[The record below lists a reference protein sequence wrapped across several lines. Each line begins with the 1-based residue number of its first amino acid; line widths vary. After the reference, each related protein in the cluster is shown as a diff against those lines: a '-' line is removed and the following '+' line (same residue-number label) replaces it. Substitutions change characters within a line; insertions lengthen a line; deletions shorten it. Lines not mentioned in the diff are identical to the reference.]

1 MTDYALRYLNA
12 HHPLV
17 LYAAAF
23 LALCSIALLAWA
35 LGWRVRNHL
44 VGAAVGVATAYWLG
58 VWSERLRHRIAR
70 PQGGAALND
79 VETTEGADAFTMPPA
94 RTRNVKVR
102 VTSRRRVGP
111 AEPPDDL

>member
-1 MTDYALRYLNA
+1 MTDFALRYINA

-17 LYAAAF
+17 LVAAPA
-23 LALCSIALLAWA
+23 LALIAVALLAWA

-58 VWSERLRHRIAR
+58 VWSERLQHRIAR

-79 VETTEGADAFTMPPA
+79 VETTEEADDA
-94 RTRNVKVR
+94 
-102 VTSRRRVGP
+102 SE
-111 AEPPDDL
+111 AEA